1 MNRID
6 CLGMFT
12 DPFKVVFFMVFGFDL
27 SQGANSVLLG
37 IRPFSESVPKIPTH
51 CNVEGPERWGQAAR
65 GWSAPTC
72 FFLLH
77 PTRSTPDDPKEC
89 GNSIMQQTTIKMHAI
104 NMFQS
109 PCSVLLFDNME
120 MCGPLF
126 VGCFFSQLLL
136 PPIEAG
142 TTLTAVF
149 S

>member
-12 DPFKVVFFMVFGFDL
+12 DPFKVVFLMVFGFDL

-37 IRPFSESVPKIPTH
+37 IRPFSESVPKIPLTAMSKALR
-51 CNVEGPERWGQAAR
+51 GGAR
-65 GWSAPTC
+65 RPGGGHTTC

-77 PTRSTPDDPKEC
+77 PNRSTPDDPKEC
-89 GNSIMQQTTIKMHAI
+89 GNSIMQQTTIKMHAT

-136 PPIEAG
+136 PPIEAE